1 MPQPK
6 QRTNPSGVEDAAA
19 ASEPRRPRRRSRRR
33 RSRRSSAPEKA
44 APGPTLAEV
53 PATAIPAT
61 EPDEVT
67 VEATRI
73 EEDAATAHHQV
84 EEQTRRHV
92 RPSKV
97 LLDLVGE
104 RLAGTEGIIIF
115 RRPET
120 SPCSRFLLKE
130 CFE

>member
-1 MPQPK
+1 MSQSQRQSQP
-6 QRTNPSGVEDAAA
+6 PEVEDAAP
-19 ASEPRRPRRRSRRR
+19 ASEPRRPRRRTRRR
-33 RSRRSSAPEKA
+33 RSRRPTKEAPI
-44 APGPTLAEV
+44 AEV
-53 PATAIPAT
+53 PATGIPAT

-84 EEQTRRHV
+84 EEQTRRHA

-120 SPCSRFLLKE
+120 SPCSRFRLKE